1 MCIILILKKLNFIWS
16 IFPKI
21 NFYFFFNK
29 IKLKIYLINFPTIKF
44 NFVYLSKFKI
54 KINKFFLKNLKSF
67 IILNE
72 NLPIINYGLVY

>member
-44 NFVYLSKFKI
+44 NFAYLSKFKI